1 MRIASLG
8 SGSQGNGTVIDDGET
23 RLLIDAGFSLKEIT
37 SRLKRIDLTPADI
50 TAVLVT
56 HEHADHAHGV
66 GPLVRKFSLPLYLTH
81 GTYRALRLGLFP
93 SLHLINPH
101 RSFEIGG
108 FEVDP
113 VIVPHDAREPCQF
126 VFRSGDDCLGVL
138 TDLGHISS
146 HVVDRF
152 SCCHGLLLEC
162 NHDIDMLRNGPYP
175 ERLKRRVGGDL
186 GHLNNHQ
193 AAGLLSHTDLSRL
206 RLLVLSHL
214 SERNNRPDLAQGAV
228 APVLAGWQGELVTAA
243 QDTGFSWRD
252 V

>member
-1 MRIASLG
+1 M
-8 SGSQGNGTVIDDGET
+8 
-23 RLLIDAGFSLKEIT
+23 
-37 SRLKRIDLTPADI
+37 
-50 TAVLVT
+50 
-56 HEHADHAHGV
+56 
-66 GPLVRKFSLPLYLTH
+66 
-81 GTYRALRLGLFP
+81 
-93 SLHLINPH
+93 
-101 RSFEIGG
+101 
-108 FEVDP
+108 
-113 VIVPHDAREPCQF
+113 IVPHDAREPCQF

-152 SCCHGLLLEC
+152 SSCHGLLLEC
-162 NHDIDMLRNGPYP
+162 NHDLDMLRNGPYP

-193 AAGLLSHTDLSRL
+193 AAGLLSRTDLSRL